1 MEENIF
7 YMPDD
12 ELSLPEEQKAHPHID
27 GELISFTVSE
37 ALSGSRLDVY
47 LHQKLPDISRSFL
60 KERINEGL
68 CSVRGKK
75 VYKAGTNVSAGDEVR
90 IFMPAPVLPDA
101 LPEDIP
107 LDILYEDNDVL
118 VVNKP
123 KGMAVHPAPG
133 SERGTLVNA
142 LLFHYQG
149 QLSGINGVLR
159 PGIVHRIDKDTTGS
173 LIVCKNDRAHAAI
186 AQQLKEHSALRIY
199 YALAIG
205 NMEETEGTIT
215 GNIGRDSKD
224 RKRMAVVEEGG
235 KPAVTHYEVLE
246 RFGNVTYLRF
256 RLETGRTHQIR
267 VHMKKIRH
275 PLLGDSLYGGE
286 KPGFLLHGQTLHA
299 GTIGFVHPTT
309 GEFLRFDAPL
319 PPYFQELLEEFRHA
333 AKNGRML

>member
-1 MEENIF
+1 MV
-7 YMPDD
+7 Y
-12 ELSLPEEQKAHPHID
+12 LPEDALVEPTQAHID
-27 GELISFTVSE
+27 GELLSFTVSE
-37 ALSGSRLDVY
+37 AFAGSRLDVY
-47 LHQKLPDISRSFL
+47 LHEKLPEISRSFL
-60 KERINEGL
+60 KERISEGL

-75 VYKAGTNVSAGDEVR
+75 VLKAGTSVSAGDEVR

-101 LPEDIP
+101 VPENIP
-107 LDILYEDNDVL
+107 LDILYEDDDLL

-142 LLFHYQG
+142 LLYHCEG
-149 QLSGINGVLR
+149 RLSAINGVLR

-186 AQQLKEHSALRIY
+186 AAQLKEHSVLRVY

-205 NMEETEGTIT
+205 NIEENEGTIT
-215 GNIGRDSKD
+215 GNIGRDPKD
-224 RKRMAVVEEGG
+224 RKRMSVVEEGG

-246 RFGNVTYLRF
+246 RFGTVTYLRF

-267 VHMKKIRH
+267 VHMRKIRH

-286 KPGFLLHGQTLHA
+286 KPGFLLRGQTLHA
-299 GTIGFVHPTT
+299 GTIGFVHPST

-319 PPYFQELLEEFRHA
+319 PPYFEELLREFREA
-333 AKNGRML
+333 AAAGRML

>member
-1 MEENIF
+1 MEEKMIL
-7 YMPDD
+7 PAEEILSAED
-12 ELSLPEEQKAHPHID
+12 EPARGHID
-27 GELISFTVSE
+27 GELLSFTVSE
-37 ALSGSRLDVY
+37 KLAGNRLDVY
-47 LHQKLPDISRSFL
+47 LHEKLPEISRSFL
-60 KERINEGL
+60 KERINDGL
-68 CSVRGKK
+68 CSLRGKT
-75 VYKAGTNVSAGDEVR
+75 VRKAGTSVAAGDEVR
-90 IFMPAPVLPDA
+90 IFMPAPVLPEA
-101 LPEDIP
+101 EPEDIP
-107 LDILYEDNDVL
+107 LDILYEDDDVL

-142 LLFHYQG
+142 LLYHCKG

-186 AQQLKEHSALRIY
+186 AAQLKEHSALRVY
-199 YALAIG
+199 YALAVG
-205 NMEETEGTIT
+205 NIAEDSGTIR
-215 GNIGRDSKD
+215 GNIGRDPKD

-235 KPAVTHYEVLE
+235 KPAVTHFEVLE
-246 RFGNVTYLRF
+246 RFGNLTYLRF

-275 PLLGDSLYGGE
+275 PLLGDTLYGGE

-299 GTIGFVHPTT
+299 GTIGFTHPAT

-319 PPYFQELLEEFRHA
+319 PEYFQELLREFRE
-333 AKNGRML
+333 AKQAGRML